1 MKLKRSSLENCRSRS
16 AMAAFI
22 LTKGLKN
29 LRSGKRASFAA

>member
-22 LTKGLKN
+22 LSKGLKN
-29 LRSGKRASFAA
+29 LKASKRASFSA